1 MSDTKYTYAVAR
13 IRALEVSLFSSS
25 TIEQLIACKDHE
37 SCLRF
42 LTEHGWGGVDVPLNA
57 DAILTREQEK
67 IWETIREMQ
76 VDMDVFDVLSYPNWF
91 HNLKA
96 AVKEVCTGKS
106 GANIYFEGTPISK
119 EEMARIIRE
128 KDYQAL
134 PENMRE
140 AASEAVDTLLHSGEG
155 QLCDVIIDRATM
167 EAILAAGKKSK
178 AAIIRDYAESTVAV
192 ANIKVAV
199 RCCKTGKSLEFMKR
213 AMAPCKTLN
222 VERLAHAALVGLDAV
237 MEYLNGAGYA
247 EAAEALKESPSAFER
262 WCDNRIIETI
272 QPQKTNPFSVGPLV
286 AYVIA
291 RQNEIK
297 TVRIILTCK
306 QNGLSDDSI
315 RERVR
320 EMYKIAVMG
329 AYDSIY
335 GFASLGLDIH
345 PVSDIREGEETLRRL
360 ATGEYAVI
368 YITEEL
374 AAQIPHEIARY
385 REQVLPA
392 IIQIPGVAG
401 NTGAGIEGVK
411 KSVEQAVGSD
421 ILFGND

>member
-25 TIEQLIACKDHE
+25 TIEQLIACKDME

-42 LTEHGWGGVDVPLNA
+42 LSEHGWGGVDTAMDA

-67 IWETIREMQ
+67 IWETIGEMQ
-76 VDMDVFDVLSYPNWF
+76 VDMNVFDVLSYPNWF

-96 AVKEVCTGKS
+96 AVKEVCTGRS
-106 GANIYFEGTPISK
+106 GANIYFEGTPIPK
-119 EEMARIIRE
+119 DEMIRIVRE
-128 KDYQAL
+128 KDFQAL

-140 AASEAVDTLLHSGEG
+140 AAREAVDTLLHSGDG
-155 QLCDVIIDRATM
+155 QLCDVIIDSAAL
-167 EAILAAGKKSK
+167 EAILEAGNRSK

-192 ANIKVAV
+192 ANIKIAV

-222 VERLAHAALVGLDAV
+222 VERLAHAALAGMDSI
-237 MEYLNGAGYA
+237 MEYLSGAGYA
-247 EAAEALKESPSAFER
+247 EAADAIKESPSAFER

-272 QPQKTNPFSVGPLV
+272 KPQKTNPFSVGPLV

-320 EMYKIAVMG
+320 EMYV
-329 AYDSIY
+329 
-335 GFASLGLDIH
+335 
-345 PVSDIREGEETLRRL
+345 
-360 ATGEYAVI
+360 
-368 YITEEL
+368 
-374 AAQIPHEIARY
+374 
-385 REQVLPA
+385 
-392 IIQIPGVAG
+392 
-401 NTGAGIEGVK
+401 
-411 KSVEQAVGSD
+411 
-421 ILFGND
+421 